1 MKVIFQNRYLL
12 DLAASIMFFTRIPI
26 NWTFFSKEPPNL
38 TRAAWCFPFVGF
50 IIGILSGMIGDLCIL
65 INLPIFLS
73 CSIAVSL
80 SVLITGAFHEDGLAD
95 MADGFGAGGSADNIN
110 KIMHDSRLGTY
121 GTVSLIL
128 AFFIRLSLVIE
139 LAELGYSIILILS
152 TGFASGKLALLFLRN
167 SFNTSIFSRTGSII
181 EYVSPAKLTVA
192 TILWLLPSIFIFP
205 FSGILLGIF
214 LVSVALFCIGRM
226 AEKKIGGITGD
237 VLGAGAFLTELVFLF
252 GVIIYLKIT
261 F

>member
-73 CSIAVSL
+73 CSIAVAL

-128 AFFIRLSLVIE
+128 AFLIRLSLVIE
-139 LAELGYSIILILS
+139 LVELGYSIILILS
-152 TGFASGKLALLFLRN
+152 IGFASGKLALLFLRN
-167 SFNTSIFSRTGSII
+167 SFNTSIFSKTGSII
-181 EYVSPAKLTVA
+181 ENVSPVKLTVA

-214 LVSVALFCIGRM
+214 LVSVTLFCIGRM
-226 AEKKIGGITGD
+226 AEKKIGGVTGD